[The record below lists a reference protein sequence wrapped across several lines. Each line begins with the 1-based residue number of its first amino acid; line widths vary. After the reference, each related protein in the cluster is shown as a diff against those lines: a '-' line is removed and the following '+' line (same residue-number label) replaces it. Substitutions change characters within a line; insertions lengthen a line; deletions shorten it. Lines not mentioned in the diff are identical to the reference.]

1 MAIKL
6 GSGAGVA
13 HSDLFGGVTSV
24 VVGEVVRVEVDGVVE
39 GEVEVE
45 VGVASGVVASVVG
58 LGGVGVVVGE
68 C

>member
-1 MAIKL
+1 M
-6 GSGAGVA
+6 
-13 HSDLFGGVTSV
+13 

>member
-1 MAIKL
+1 M
-6 GSGAGVA
+6 
-13 HSDLFGGVTSV
+13 

-58 LGGVGVVVGE
+58 LGGGRCCCGGVLATLLWRRGVYTFVR
-68 C
+68 

>member
-1 MAIKL
+1 M
-6 GSGAGVA
+6 
-13 HSDLFGGVTSV
+13 

-45 VGVASGVVASVVG
+45 VGVASGVVASVMG